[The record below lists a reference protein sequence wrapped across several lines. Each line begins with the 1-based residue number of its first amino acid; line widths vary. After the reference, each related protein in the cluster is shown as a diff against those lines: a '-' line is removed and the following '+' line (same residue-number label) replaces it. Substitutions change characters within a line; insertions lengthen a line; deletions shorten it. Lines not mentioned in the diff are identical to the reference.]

1 MLDESKTEPYRFVH
15 PGQTPTIRPDKVDKM
30 ATNKNWKGWR
40 PQTLAVRGGQI
51 RSPFQETSEALF
63 LTSGY
68 AYESPAEAEAR
79 FKGAPGYTYTRYA
92 NPTVTMFEERMALLE
107 GAPAAR
113 ATASGMAAVTASLL
127 CCLRTGDHIVAAKAL
142 FGAIRFVIEDILPRY
157 GIAITL
163 VDGTDLAAWRRA
175 MRDETKLALLETP
188 SNPTLEIVDIKRVCE
203 ITHRVGA
210 RVIVDNA
217 FASPAL
223 QQPMKFGADIVVHS
237 STKYID
243 GQGRVMGGVILCH
256 EDFLSDHLQ
265 LFLRNTGPSASPFNA
280 WVHLKSLETLQLRMR
295 AHCENALKVAEFLS
309 KQKKVEK
316 VRYPF
321 LKAHPQYRLA
331 RKQMSGGGGVVTFE
345 VPGGKR
351 AAFKVAK
358 ALKLID
364 ISNNLGDTKSLLTHP
379 ATTTH
384 QRMSKAARL
393 EAGVTDELLRI
404 SVGLEDPADLAD
416 DLAQALAKI

>member
-1 MLDESKTEPYRFVH
+1 
-15 PGQTPTIRPDKVDKM
+15 M
-30 ATNKNWKGWR
+30 ATNKKSKGWR
-40 PQTLAVRGGQI
+40 RQTLAVRGGQI
-51 RSPFQETSEALF
+51 RTSFQETSEALF

-68 AYESPAEAEAR
+68 AYEGPAEAEAR

-92 NPTVTMFEERMALLE
+92 NPTVSMLEERMALLE

-127 CCLRTGDHIVAAKAL
+127 CCLRASDHIVAAKAL
-142 FGAIRFVIEDILPRY
+142 FGAIRFVLEDILPRY
-157 GIAITL
+157 GITVTL
-163 VDGTDLAAWRRA
+163 VDGTDLSAWRKA
-175 MRDETKLALLETP
+175 MRKETKIAFLETP

-203 ITHRVGA
+203 IAHKYGA

-223 QQPMKFGADIVVHS
+223 QRPMEFGADIVVHS

-243 GQGRVMGGVILCH
+243 GQGRVLGGVILCE

-280 WVHLKSLETLQLRMR
+280 WVHLKSLETLQLRMA
-295 AHCENALKVAEFLS
+295 AHCENALAVANFLI
-309 KQKKVEK
+309 KQKKVRR

-321 LKAHPQYRLA
+321 LKDHPQYRLA
-331 RKQMSGGGGVVTFE
+331 KKQMSGGGGVVTFE
-345 VPGGKR
+345 VPGGKK

-364 ISNNLGDTKSLLTHP
+364 VSNNLGDAKSLLTHP

-384 QRMSKAARL
+384 QRMSPAARL
-393 EAGVTDELLRI
+393 EVGVNDELLRI